1 MMGHSTFGAPPVAA
15 GQPDPMLLVPLAV
28 GDFVSFTGTKVGGLL
43 AINALTANLG
53 IYTAPGTK
61 PAYVN
66 CESVQ
71 YGVASARPGIEVAE
85 TRAVVFV
92 TDPST
97 TLQWFAMDV
106 DPCNGTVTER
116 NIMLLQP
123 SQVAPL
129 GRSIFRLGKTL
140 ISPVTSQVG
149 FRLST
154 GTITTGN
161 GLIAGQFIQ
170 PIFNFIFP
178 EILAFGDVPFT
189 LNFEIIPFL
198 AQGSGPYTPG
208 NPVGPAP
215 INCLRIGQLNPWPG
229 ATAPAPTNCPNPCAF
244 PSAAPSATSS
254 AAAAPASSAPAPPD
268 QILSASG
275 TLSQARGVVT
285 LNVVAQVNN
294 PNSIL
299 SVSVQGPSPIAP
311 QIMIKGT
318 TVAGGVTNWSLA
330 VSIKANKPTGITVTS
345 SGGAPA
351 VSRAV

>member
-1 MMGHSTFGAPPVAA
+1 
-15 GQPDPMLLVPLAV
+15 
-28 GDFVSFTGTKVGGLL
+28 
-43 AINALTANLG
+43 
-53 IYTAPGTK
+53 
-61 PAYVN
+61 
-66 CESVQ
+66 
-71 YGVASARPGIEVAE
+71 
-85 TRAVVFV
+85 
-92 TDPST
+92 
-97 TLQWFAMDV
+97 
-106 DPCNGTVTER
+106 
-116 NIMLLQP
+116 
-123 SQVAPL
+123 
-129 GRSIFRLGKTL
+129 KTL

-254 AAAAPASSAPAPPD
+254 AAAAPASSAPTPPD